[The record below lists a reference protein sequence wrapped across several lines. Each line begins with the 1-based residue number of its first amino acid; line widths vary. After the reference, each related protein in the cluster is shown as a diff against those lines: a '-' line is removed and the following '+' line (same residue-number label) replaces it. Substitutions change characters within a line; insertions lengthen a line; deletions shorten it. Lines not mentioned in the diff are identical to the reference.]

1 MLSVKQRLKNISQPD
16 GGYVP
21 KNLFVE
27 HQYRN
32 FTGITEI
39 ETAFSSIQ
47 GLTVDYLT
55 RYMLS
60 NDKLL
65 AFGISICGAKN
76 IDKVFEND
84 NEYSHIMD
92 LLDDVVGLDDNSI
105 YNACQI
111 VGYDVALRQGVE
123 FYQKLLVF
131 CSYTNRS
138 AFNIIS
144 TRISGRISNSS
155 S

>member
-1 MLSVKQRLKNISQPD
+1 MFMLSVKQRLKNISQPD

-65 AFGISICGAKN
+65 AFGKA
-76 IDKVFEND
+76 
-84 NEYSHIMD
+84 
-92 LLDDVVGLDDNSI
+92 LLS
-105 YNACQI
+105 
-111 VGYDVALRQGVE
+111 
-123 FYQKLLVF
+123 
-131 CSYTNRS
+131 SYEIKD
-138 AFNIIS
+138 FNTGQAIK
-144 TRISGRISNSS
+144 TRKWKKEIE
-155 S
+155 